1 MKSKSLK
8 KVLATALAL
17 SLVMA
22 PVMGVNASTNN
33 NARPKDPVLPYQ
45 QK

>member
-22 PVMGVNASTNN
+22 PVMGVNASTDML
-33 NARPKDPVLPYQ
+33 RPKDPVLPYQ